1 MKRIVQKI
9 LITGLIAFVCSGA
22 GYKGKLPDIK
32 SEFEYQ
38 RHEPEMTRPLFNHNH
53 EETKN
58 LKLAPAP
65 KDNKTYIDIIMK
77 KEPNSPYLDDIN
89 DVIKILEKM
98 QDCIATDNEVQRFN
112 ALASALIDNADFMQ
126 ARYKDKPEEHYVSF
140 KSIMKI
146 SSRARAVASL
156 RCEAEIYVKYLP
168 YQNEGQ
174 AYSKENVQ
182 KQVDYFSKDIEDTLK
197 VLRAAN

>member
-1 MKRIVQKI
+1 MKKIVPVLLLAAI
-9 LITGLIAFVCSGA
+9 ITSGA

-32 SEFEYQ
+32 SEFEYE
-38 RHEPEMTRPLFNHNH
+38 RHEPGTSRPLYNHNH
-53 EETKN
+53 EEVKN

-77 KEPNSPYLDDIN
+77 KEPTSPYLNDIG

-126 ARYKDKPEEHYVSF
+126 ARYKNKPEEHYVSF
-140 KSIMKI
+140 KKVIEI
-146 SSRARAVASL
+146 STKARSLATL

-168 YQNEGQ
+168 YSNEGQ
-174 AYSKENVQ
+174 AYSKDNIN
-182 KQVDYFSKDIEDTLK
+182 KQIEYFSKDLESALK
-197 VLRAAN
+197 VLRAAD